1 MPFAF
6 FLRSLFAS
14 GFVRVLSRSLF
25 GSGPGFSRSAVVYRN
40 SALPFRS
47 VASGVACTYGVGIG
61 VFSGVGVG
69 TGGLLVVSIL
79 VSLVVATVASF
90 GSLVYFVFFFCLF
103 AFLGCPLNSIASRI
117 LACRCS
123 ILFCF
128 FAALLSSFFAAL
140 A

>member
-25 GSGPGFSRSAVVYRN
+25 SSGPGFSRSAVAYRN
-40 SALPFRS
+40 SALPFCS
-47 VASGVACTYGVGIG
+47 VASGIACTYDVGISIY
-61 VFSGVGVG
+61 SGVGVG
-69 TGGLLVVSIL
+69 TGGSLVVGIL
-79 VSLVVATVASF
+79 VSIVVATVASF
-90 GSLVYFVFFFCLF
+90 GSLVCFVFFFCLF
-103 AFLGCPLNSIASRI
+103 AFLDYPLNSIASYI
-117 LACRCS
+117 LACRCL

-128 FAALLSSFFAAL
+128 FTALLSSFFAAL